1 MKKKDEQKS
10 AKVKTVDQLT
20 IAKMI
25 ADKTG
30 LTITEI
36 TEIIELEQK
45 LTMSFIKKGRKV
57 IKKNYLTLTPCIVK
71 SRSLKCP
78 LNSKDYE
85 IPAHLSVTVRVG
97 SGFKAYLNDSKK
109 MPDCYLCNKNNK
121 EYSNYK

>member
-45 LTMSFIKKGRKV
+45 LTMSFIKKGREV
-57 IKKNYLTLTPCIVK
+57 IKENYLTLTPCIVK

-78 LNSKDYE
+78 LN
-85 IPAHLSVTVRVG
+85 
-97 SGFKAYLNDSKK
+97 
-109 MPDCYLCNKNNK
+109 
-121 EYSNYK
+121 

>member
-1 MKKKDEQKS
+1 MKKKDEQKT

-97 SGFKAYLNDSKK
+97 SGFDSKK